1 MRHSNFTHVCIYM
14 YAKTQ
19 THITSPSTSNKFSTS
34 TQKRFSEH
42 KHTFTDMDDLELLQ
56 DLSQFNFPATIKIPS
71 KTSKDNKDGDG
82 DNDEVFSCSTP
93 TSQEH
98 KIPSV
103 HDSPPPPP
111 RKPRALPSK
120 PSPTAALMIRSCK
133 RKLLVSTPEIIMNK
147 EEIDRFFSSVYSD
160 TSTTA
165 KRRRR
170 YLYCARR

>member
-1 MRHSNFTHVCIYM
+1 M
-14 YAKTQ
+14 YVKTQ
-19 THITSPSTSNKFSTS
+19 THITNPSQPHFSNKFSTS
-34 TQKRFSEH
+34 TQIFFSKH
-42 KHTFTDMDDLELLQ
+42 KHTFRDMDDLELLQ
-56 DLSQFNFPATIKIPS
+56 DLSKFNFPASIKIPS
-71 KTSKDNKDGDG
+71 KTSKDNKDGHD
-82 DNDEVFSCSTP
+82 DNDEGFSCSTP

-133 RKLLVSTPEIIMNK
+133 RKLLVSTPDIIMNK

>member
-1 MRHSNFTHVCIYM
+1 MRDSNFWLVYIHVCKDTNTYNKPI
-14 YAKTQ
+14 
-19 THITSPSTSNKFSTS
+19 STSLLQQVFCIHT
-34 TQKRFSEH
+34 KRFS
-42 KHTFTDMDDLELLQ
+42 KHTHTLRDMDDLELLQ
-56 DLSQFNFPATIKIPS
+56 DLPKFNFPATIKIPS
-71 KTSKDNKDGDG
+71 KTSKDNKDS
-82 DNDEVFSCSTP
+82 DNDEGFSCSTP

-133 RKLLVSTPEIIMNK
+133 RKLLVSTPEIIMNR

-160 TSTTA
+160 TSPTA

-170 YLYCARR
+170 YLSCARR

>member
-1 MRHSNFTHVCIYM
+1 
-14 YAKTQ
+14 
-19 THITSPSTSNKFSTS
+19 
-34 TQKRFSEH
+34 
-42 KHTFTDMDDLELLQ
+42 MDDLELLQ
-56 DLSQFNFPATIKIPS
+56 DLSKFNFPATIKIPS
-71 KTSKDNKDGDG
+71 KTSKDNKDGDD
-82 DNDEVFSCSTP
+82 DNDDEGFSCSTP

-111 RKPRALPSK
+111 RKPRSLPSK
-120 PSPTAALMIRSCK
+120 PSPTAALVIRSCK
-133 RKLLVSTPEIIMNK
+133 RKLLVSSPEIIMNR
-147 EEIDRFFSSVYSD
+147 EEIDRFFSSVYGD